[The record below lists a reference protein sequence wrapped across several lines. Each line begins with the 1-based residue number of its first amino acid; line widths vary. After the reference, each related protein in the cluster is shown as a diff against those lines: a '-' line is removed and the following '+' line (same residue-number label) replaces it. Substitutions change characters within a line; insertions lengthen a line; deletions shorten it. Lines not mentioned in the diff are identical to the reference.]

1 MLEKKK
7 KAKHL
12 FQHIIYVQWDA
23 AGKATVQLRERSRGF
38 NSAAVW
44 RGLGR
49 ILFNETKTQ
58 SFELTHCLAENPGS
72 QENQAAFYSACAFLF
87 IHSLFVRC
95 HLHEQSNS
103 VSILFRQ
110 RFRAKFAFGT
120 QQRYGCSVTQLLLK
134 EA

>member
-1 MLEKKK
+1 M
-7 KAKHL
+7 
-12 FQHIIYVQWDA
+12 Y
-23 AGKATVQLRERSRGF
+23 S
-38 NSAAVW
+38 
-44 RGLGR
+44 
-49 ILFNETKTQ
+49 KTLLVKPQ
-58 SFELTHCLAENPGS
+58 FSFEKGTEGSIQLLCEEGLDSSLLMKPRPRALNWPTVLQKNPVS

-103 VSILFRQ
+103 VSILFHQ
-110 RFRAKFAFGT
+110 CFQAKIHFGT